1 MKAVVCCLMYLVWFL
16 PSFAF
21 ANDGFRI
28 TGKISGIKSG
38 SISILDYSDGTEVN
52 PDVVHADKVRIEDG
66 QFVFKGH
73 VDHPCLVKLKISTR
87 SITVFLENT
96 DYTLE
101 GVLNTL
107 SDSSL
112 VGGTA
117 NDDFVKF
124 NHSGYSMTEFIK
136 AYPGSIVSGFLGLR
150 LSPEDF
156 GLAKN
161 CYSWLDEAVKDSW
174 YGKQLKKVIN
184 QYERSAALID
194 FPDLGM
200 KLPTGASLS
209 LEQFRGKVVVLDF
222 WASWCAPCR
231 AYIPKMKALYNGYSG
246 KDVVFVGISG
256 DDNST
261 EWRTALDKEKMPW
274 VQGLADGGFSDDGA
288 IKRLL
293 SIYHIPY
300 VIILDKNGKIAARLD
315 ADHKN
320 EIKTSI
326 DDIL

>member
-1 MKAVVCCLMYLVWFL
+1 MYLVGFL
-16 PSFAF
+16 PFFAF
-21 ANDGFRI
+21 ANDGFSI
-28 TGKISGIKSG
+28 TGNISGIKSG
-38 SISILDYSDGTEVN
+38 SISILSYSDGTEES
-52 PDVVHADKVRIEDG
+52 PDVVHADKVRIEGG

-87 SITVFLENT
+87 SITFFLENT

-124 NHSGYSMTEFIK
+124 SQSGYSMTEFIK
-136 AYPGSIVSGFLGLR
+136 ACPGSIVSGYLGLR
-150 LSPEDF
+150 LSTEDF
-156 GLAKN
+156 GLAKD
-161 CYSWLDEAVKDSW
+161 CYSWLDASVKDSW
-174 YGKQLKKVIN
+174 YGKQIKKIIE
-184 QYERSAALID
+184 QYERSAALVN

-231 AYIPKMKALYNGYSG
+231 AYIPKMKALYNEYNG
-246 KDVVFVGISG
+246 KDVAFVSISG
-256 DDNST
+256 DDDSSD
-261 EWRTALDKEKMPW
+261 WKVALNKEKMPW
-274 VQGLADGGFSDDGA
+274 VQALADGGFSGGGG

-300 VIILDKNGKIAARLD
+300 VIILDKNGKIATRLD
-315 ADHKN
+315 ADHKD

-326 DDIL
+326 DGLL